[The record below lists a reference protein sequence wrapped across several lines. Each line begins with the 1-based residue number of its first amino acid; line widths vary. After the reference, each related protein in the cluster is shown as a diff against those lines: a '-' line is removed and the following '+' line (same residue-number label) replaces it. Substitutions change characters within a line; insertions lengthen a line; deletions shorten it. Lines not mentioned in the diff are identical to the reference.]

1 MKHPAPAPARPM
13 TSALRCLTFFS
24 APFLSLVPKTASIP
38 KALVWC
44 GLLSLVCGI
53 ALAPLEAALLSGPFL
68 LKKLTD
74 PAKELPGVALERTVL
89 GLDLN
94 ATPLKEVLYVSGGK
108 VRSELE
114 GAVRV
119 LRPPYTATTARSEA
133 PAASGAAAPGAAAPG
148 ADGEETVLRPLIFDA
163 VLHSSA
169 ATLTELLKAHSVQV
183 EQVSLARMPLMEGP
197 LPYRVLFHL
206 GGTAP
211 DSSFIALDKDRFL
224 LRRLQ
229 LRLPDGGLWLAEYD
243 GHGQD
248 KTLPAWLPRRTTLYR
263 GGIRVETMS
272 IERRLSVSLPDSL
285 FKTPAPLPATPAT
298 PAKAP

>member
-24 APFLSLVPKTASIP
+24 APFLSLFPNTVSIP

-44 GLLSLVCGI
+44 GLLSFLCGV

-114 GAVRV
+114 GTVRV
-119 LRPPYTATTARSEA
+119 LRPPYTTTTSRSET
-133 PAASGAAAPGAAAPG
+133 PAVPG
-148 ADGEETVLRPLIFDA
+148 ADGEETVLRPLLFDA
-163 VLHSSA
+163 ALHSSA
-169 ATLTELLKAHSVQV
+169 ATLAELLKAHSVQV
-183 EQVSLARMPLMEGP
+183 EQVSLARMPLTEGP

-224 LRRLQ
+224 LRRLR

-263 GGIRVETMS
+263 GGIRVETTT
-272 IERRLSVSLPDSL
+272 IERRLSVGLPDSL
-285 FKTPAPLPATPAT
+285 FKAPAPLPATSAT